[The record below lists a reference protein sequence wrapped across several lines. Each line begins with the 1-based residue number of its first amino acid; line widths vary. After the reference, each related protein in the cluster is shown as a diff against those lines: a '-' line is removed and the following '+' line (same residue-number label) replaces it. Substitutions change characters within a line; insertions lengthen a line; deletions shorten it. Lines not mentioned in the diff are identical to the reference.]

1 MHNLKKKINSSFKK
15 ERHGQSA
22 MEYLMTYGWSILII
36 ALALI
41 SLFELGLFGNQHLQL
56 PNSCLPIQGFLCTNP
71 HLSTS
76 GKVSLDLGSIGT
88 GLTVTSTG
96 CSTNNTEPQL
106 NSITPI
112 VMNTGAEEN
121 VSFQC
126 SLSNPTIGSSFQGYL
141 WLGYSTASST
151 NQVQNIGAF
160 SATVESIG
168 NTKSPYSNTGFLY
181 VVNNNNNTV
190 SIVSLASN
198 SIISSIPGNYLYN
211 PSYIFI
217 TNNGGAYVSNYN
229 YNTNQRFLSPINLR
243 NSLISSNIYSTAAS
257 EVASAQGI
265 TFSPDQKNLY
275 ISYPPEIMLINIST
289 WSQLTTIPDNN
300 GPGALATY
308 GGNILVVNN
317 VNNTISNYNI
327 STNNFKT
334 IISGGVPAMYINY
347 VYSTTLGTNGNN
359 LYFIPLNSYSTF
371 YYYMNTTSYMASK
384 KSISHSNSEGGIIIK
399 NGIIYQVVQYNNTV
413 SVINMSTGQVQ
424 HVITGFNEPWAEA
437 LSVNKSYAYI
447 GNAGNNEISYVNLA
461 TNTIQRSVP
470 FSQGG
475 LSGIAS
481 ALDGKN
487 LYVGNFW
494 GNDVAVMN
502 ISTGAISY
510 SISGFNKPE
519 TIALSPNG
527 LYAYVGNDGN
537 DTISVVNLATN
548 SIINTISGFN
558 FLNSGS
564 YGYGLF
570 SITAS
575 KTGNYLY
582 VSGYNSDGFYGV
594 NLQNDVVT
602 QLPKSLFS
610 NVDAIS
616 ISNLTNILY
625 AANNNNITLINP
637 QTGKVLS
644 NITDGSA
651 VIHGMVLVPKSN
663 IGYISTSDNISIM
676 DLSTNSILQNAIK
689 GFYYPNGMSI
699 YSGNLY
705 VVNTNNDSISVVNIS
720 TNTVIDSF
728 PKYNP
733 NYPTSLS
740 SSPNYNSVYL
750 PSGNPGI
757 YIINTSSNNF
767 DGIIL
772 NNTYPTNIAFR
783 PNSNTAYILYNN
795 NISTLNLSTGAVNV
809 LLSNI
814 NDNYFYKDL
823 VYSPNG
829 NLLYLTFNRNLT
841 VINISTKQIVK
852 VINNRI
858 YGITPPINGK
868 IYFGNEYG
876 TISILN
882 ATNYNFIN
890 NVTGFNS
897 GSGID
902 SLTASPDGVYL
913 YITNYNNTVSVFDIQ
928 NDSIIKTISGFNDPM
943 GVAYAP

>member
-1 MHNLKKKINSSFKK
+1 MHNLKKKLNNSFKK

-56 PNSCLPIQGFLCTNP
+56 NSCLPIQGFLCTNP

-76 GKVSLDLGSIGT
+76 GKVSLDLGTIGT

-126 SLSNPTIGSSFQGYL
+126 SLSNPTIGSNFQGYL
-141 WLGYSTASST
+141 WLGYSTADSP

-168 NTKSPYSNTGFLY
+168 NTQSPYSNTGFLY
-181 VVNNNNNTV
+181 VANNNNNTV
-190 SIVSLASN
+190 SIASLASN
-198 SIISSIPGNYLYN
+198 SIIKSIPGNYLYN
-211 PSYIFI
+211 PTYIFI
-217 TNNGGAYVSNYN
+217 TNNGEAYVFNYN
-229 YNTNQRFLSPINLR
+229 YNTNQRFFSPINLK
-243 NSLISSNIYSTAAS
+243 NSLISSNIDSIVGS
-257 EVASAQGI
+257 EQGA
-265 TFSPDQKNLY
+265 TLSPDQKNVY
-275 ISYPPEIMLINIST
+275 ISNPIEIMLINIST

-317 VNNTISNYNI
+317 VNNTISSYNI

-334 IISGGVPAMYINY
+334 IISGGININNY
-347 VYSTTLGTNGNN
+347 VYSTALGDNGNT
-359 LYFIPLNSYSTF
+359 LYSFSASYPSSILYPLNTSSNIIYEDKSV
-371 YYYMNTTSYMASK
+371 NTGAV
-384 KSISHSNSEGGIIIK
+384 GGIQIF
-399 NGIIYQVVQYNNTV
+399 GGTAYQAYQNNNTV
-413 SVINMSTGQVQ
+413 SVINISTGQVQ
-424 HVITGFNEPWAEA
+424 HIITGFNEPWAEA
-437 LSVNKSYAYI
+437 LSVNKSYLYV
-447 GNAGNNEISYVNLA
+447 GNAGNNQISYVNLA
-461 TNTIQRSVP
+461 TNTIQRSVGFP
-470 FSQGG
+470 QGG
-475 LSGIAS
+475 LTGFAPT
-481 ALDGKN
+481 LDGKN

-494 GNDVAVMN
+494 GNDIAEMN
-502 ISTGAISY
+502 ISTGSISY

-519 TIALSPNG
+519 AIALSPNG
-527 LYAYVGNDGN
+527 LYAYVSNMGN

-548 SIINTISGFN
+548 SITNTISGLN
-558 FLNSGS
+558 FGLTS
-564 YGYGLF
+564 YGSGAY
-570 SITAS
+570 SITVS

-582 VSGYNSDGFYGV
+582 VSGTAIVIYGV
-594 NLQNDVVT
+594 NLQNDVIT
-602 QLPKSLFS
+602 QLPKRLFS

-616 ISNLTNILY
+616 ESNLTNLIY
-625 AANNNNITLINP
+625 IADNNNNITLINP
-637 QTGKVLS
+637 QTGKILS
-644 NITDGSA
+644 NINDGLTTNIYGIA
-651 VIHGMVLVPKSN
+651 LVPKSN
-663 IGYISTSDNISIM
+663 IGYISTSDNLSII

-720 TNTVIDSF
+720 TNTVIGSF

-733 NYPTSLS
+733 NYPTTLS
-740 SSPNYNSVYL
+740 SRPNYNSVYL

-772 NNTYPTNIAFR
+772 NNTYTTNIAFR

-852 VINNRI
+852 VININYI
-858 YGITPPINGK
+858 SGITPPINGK
-868 IYFGNEYG
+868 IYFGNEHG

-928 NDSIIKTISGFNDPM
+928 NDSIIKTISGFNDPI